1 MSKTATIINYA
12 DGTTEVQCP
21 EPIESWEEEAL
32 MTLPGFYEYLLV
44 QYEPDPTH
52 KVCIWKMWFLNEH
65 NVYEALTGKEIDG
78 MIYQSTDP
86 EVFKL

>member
-1 MSKTATIINYA
+1 MSKTVTIINYP
-12 DGTTEVQCP
+12 DDLTSVQCQ
-21 EPIESWEEEAL
+21 EHIEKWEEEAL
-32 MTLPGFYEYLLV
+32 LSLPGFYEVLSV

-65 NVYEALTGKEIDG
+65 NELEPLNGKEIDG

-86 EVFKL
+86 EAFKL